1 MVSSDKPA
9 SDDSG
14 DSTSSRVHAIGDS
27 AAKTLIEIDLHR
39 DDVRSSR
46 FRWCGYLSPM
56 KETGRGRAIAVD
68 GGSFTLGRDSA
79 CSCILADQTVSR
91 RHAVIV
97 QDGRE
102 FTVFDLNST
111 SGTYVNNVRILSS
124 KLSDG
129 DLLRLGSGVVFFF
142 DRGTVP
148 AARSLIRVER
158 KPVQLPVVTY
168 DGLIVKFWGTRGSIP
183 TPGVATE
190 KFGGNTTCAEVRLGK
205 TRLILDAGTGLR
217 ELSDSWNARAEEEV
231 SEATLLLTHLHWDH
245 IQGFPFFSQAYS
257 PAHKIEVFGPTL
269 EEASFDEYLR
279 RQMQGKYFPVP
290 MEAMKANLQFL
301 DCRDS
306 FQVNDLKIRSLR
318 LPHPGGSCAYRIESK
333 HEVFIFATDCELDQI
348 AKNRP
353 EIDRDFS
360 LSRVYEE
367 EFLEFFADVDLL
379 AIDCQWTDA
388 DYASR
393 KNWGHNSVTTVADF
407 ASQVRP
413 KSLALTHHDPRS
425 TDAKVEAIVEQVVS
439 KITKGP
445 KVLVFGAREGTSVR
459 VLSEN
464 PEPDRKK
471 HASRGASQ
479 K

>member
-1 MVSSDKPA
+1 MAASHKPVA
-9 SDDSG
+9 EDG
-14 DSTSSRVHAIGDS
+14 KPPTVPPTSDS
-27 AAKTLIEIDLHR
+27 AAKTLIDVDLLR
-39 DDVRSSR
+39 DDVGASR

-56 KETGRGRAIAVD
+56 KESGRGRAIPVD

-102 FTVFDLNST
+102 FTVHDLNST

-148 AARSLIRVER
+148 AVKSSIRAEQ
-158 KPVQLPVVTY
+158 KPPQLPAISY
-168 DGLIVKFWGTRGSIP
+168 DGLIVRFWGTRGSIP

-217 ELSDSWNARAEEEV
+217 ELSESWSSNAEEEV

-257 PAHKIEVFGPTL
+257 PSHKIEVIGPTL
-269 EEASFDEYLR
+269 EGASFDEYLR

-290 MEAMKANLQFL
+290 MEAMKANLEFL
-301 DCRDS
+301 DCRENFKVS
-306 FQVNDLKIRSLR
+306 GLKVRSLQ
-318 LPHPGGSCAYRIESK
+318 LPHPGGSYAYRIESK
-333 HEVFIFATDCELDQI
+333 HEVFVFATDCELDQI
-348 AKNRP
+348 AKNRAD
-353 EIDRDFS
+353 IDHDFG
-360 LSRVYEE
+360 LPRVYDA

-379 AIDCQWTDA
+379 ALDCQWTDA
-388 DYASR
+388 EYSSR
-393 KNWGHNSVTTVADF
+393 KNWGHNSVTTAADF

-413 KSLALTHHDPRS
+413 KSMALTHHDPRS
-425 TDAKVEAIVEQVVS
+425 TDAIVAAIVEQVRS
-439 KITKGP
+439 RITKGP
-445 KVLVFGAREGTSVR
+445 NVLVFGAREGMCVR
-459 VLSEN
+459 VSSES
-464 PEPDRKK
+464 PETDRKK
-471 HASRGASQ
+471 PAHRPPHR
-479 K
+479 